1 MSIKQVIV
9 KGEDECLNAVCHPVT
24 KFDRRLHRLIA
35 DMKATLLE
43 ENGVGLAAPQI
54 GTVRRIFIINNNGVL
69 KEYINPEILETVGEQ
84 DCLEGCLSLPDVWG
98 RVKRP
103 AWVKIRAQDEN
114 GEFFEDSADGLI
126 AECFMHENDHLNG
139 VLFDSLVYE
148 FVDEE
153 TVRQEQQKK
162 KAKAKIK

>member
-1 MSIKQVIV
+1 MSVKKVIV

-24 KFDRRLHRLIA
+24 KFDRRLHRLIE

-54 GTVRRIFIINNNGVL
+54 GTVRRIFVINNNGGL

-84 DCLEGCLSLPDVWG
+84 DCVEGCLSLPDVWG

-103 AWVKIRAQDEN
+103 AWVKIRAQDEH

-126 AECFMHENDHLNG
+126 AECFVHENDHLDG
-139 VLFDSLVYE
+139 ILFDSKVYE
-148 FVDEE
+148 FLDEE
-153 TVRQEQQKK
+153 AVRREQQTK
-162 KAKAKIK
+162 KAKAKLK